1 MLSYSLVGS
10 LVGLISGCDLADRHP
25 RDTGVE
31 LTGMY
36 LQRVRQIMPRKQ
48 AGNLALKG

>member
-1 MLSYSLVGS
+1 M
-10 LVGLISGCDLADRHP
+10 VGLISGCDLADRHP

-36 LQRVRQIMPRKQ
+36 SQRVRQIAPRKQ
-48 AGNLALKG
+48 TGNLELRRGVAKFNKAR